1 MEGLAALVAAAAA
14 DPVALFGLV
23 TVLVAAF
30 SAGVEAAAAAAA
42 AAAAVSVAW
51 TAAAAA
57 VGWRSAQQWKA
68 PPKACWCGGAGANQ
82 PGSHGA
88 YSEDEAEAMPSPP
101 PAALPPSVPTPPSGA
116 GARSGVCARGRAA
129 AAAAATAALGG
140 DPGLCCAASGVPTPS
155 ASPSAAAAA
164 VIIGGG
170 CCSVTD
176 DEACSRPS
184 AQRRR
189 SGGAARPPRGVMPS
203 GADQRYCGWSVGRS
217 RTMTPS
223 VVSASGTGVVW
234 SEGERTEQR
243 REQR

>member
-30 SAGVEAAAAAAA
+30 SAGVEAAAAAA

-101 PAALPPSVPTPPSGA
+101 QAALPP
-116 GARSGVCARGRAA
+116 
-129 AAAAATAALGG
+129 
-140 DPGLCCAASGVPTPS
+140 
-155 ASPSAAAAA
+155 
-164 VIIGGG
+164 
-170 CCSVTD
+170 
-176 DEACSRPS
+176 
-184 AQRRR
+184 
-189 SGGAARPPRGVMPS
+189 
-203 GADQRYCGWSVGRS
+203 
-217 RTMTPS
+217 
-223 VVSASGTGVVW
+223 
-234 SEGERTEQR
+234 
-243 REQR
+243 